1 MCVTGNKNIG
11 LGTAAIGRPLYI
23 NVREST
29 NEKPFSLT
37 KFKEEGLQVLED
49 AYNNGIRFFDTSPGY
64 GLAEQLLV
72 DWLKTKDDLD
82 IIATTK
88 WGYTYVANFDP
99 NPKVHEIKEHSID
112 KLNNQWEFS
121 KMLLPYLKVY
131 QIHSATLDTG
141 VLENKEI
148 LSRLHEIKKVHN
160 ITIGLT
166 TTDVNQTEVLEKGL
180 SIEVENEKLFQ
191 SFQCTFNILD
201 QSVFKYVDELQNIS
215 GPFIIKEAL
224 ANGRLIP
231 NNKNSNYFLLYDFLM
246 EIADKY
252 KVGAD
257 AVAMRYCMDK
267 FQNAKVL
274 SGADNCIHLR
284 NNLQANQFSL
294 TQDEL
299 KKFDAFGIES
309 TEYWLERK
317 SLQWN

>member
-1 MCVTGNKNIG
+1 MAGNKHIG

-23 NVREST
+23 NVRQNT
-29 NEKPFSLT
+29 DEKPFSLP
-37 KFKEEGLQVLED
+37 KFKENGLQVLED
-49 AYNNGIRFFDTSPGY
+49 AYSNGIRFFDTSPGY
-64 GLAEQLLV
+64 GLAEQLLI
-72 DWLKTKDDLD
+72 DWLKKKGDPD
-82 IIATTK
+82 IIVSTK

-99 NPKVHEIKEHSID
+99 NAIEHEVKEHSIE
-112 KLNNQWEFS
+112 KLNNQWKFS
-121 KMLLPYLKVY
+121 KMLLPHLKVY

-141 VLENKEI
+141 VLENKEV

-166 TTDVNQTEVLEKGL
+166 TTGNNQTEILEKGL

-201 QSVFKYVDELQNIS
+201 QSVFKYANKLQNIS

-231 NNKNSNYFLLYDFLM
+231 NNRYSNYFLLYDFLM
-246 EIADKY
+246 KLADQY
-252 KVGAD
+252 KVGTD
-257 AVAMRYCMDK
+257 AVAMRYCIDK

-274 SGADNCIHLR
+274 SGADNCVHLR
-284 NNLQANQFSL
+284 ANLLANQFSL

-299 KKFDAFGIES
+299 EKLDSFRIES

>member
-1 MCVTGNKNIG
+1 MKKNKKIG

-23 NVREST
+23 NVRKDTE
-29 NEKPFSLT
+29 EKPFSLP
-37 KFKEEGLQVLED
+37 KFKEDGLQVLED

-72 DWLKTKDDLD
+72 DWLKTKNNPN
-82 IIATTK
+82 IIVSTK

-99 NPKVHEIKEHSID
+99 NAKEHEVKEHSID

-141 VLENKEI
+141 VLENAEVLK
-148 LSRLHEIKKVHN
+148 RLHEIKKVHN

-166 TTDVNQTEVLEKGL
+166 TTGDNQTEILEKAL
-180 SIEVENEKLFQ
+180 SIETENEKLFQ

-201 QSVFKYVDELQNIS
+201 QSVFKHIDALQNIT

-231 NNKNSNYFLLYDFLM
+231 SNKYVDYFLLYDFLM
-246 EIADKY
+246 ELADKY

-257 AVAMRYCMDK
+257 AVAMRYGMSK
-267 FQNAKVL
+267 FPKAIVL

-284 NNLQANQFSL
+284 ANLRANKFSL

-299 KKFDAFGIES
+299 EKLDSFRIES
-309 TEYWLERK
+309 TEYWKERK
-317 SLQWN
+317 SLEWN

>member
-1 MCVTGNKNIG
+1 MATNKNIG

-23 NVREST
+23 NVRQDTE
-29 NEKPFSLT
+29 EKPFSLP
-37 KFKEEGLQVLED
+37 KFKEDGLQVLED
-49 AYNNGIRFFDTSPGY
+49 AYTNGIRFFDTSPGY

-72 DWLKTKDDLD
+72 DWLKTKNDPS
-82 IIATTK
+82 INVSTK

-99 NPKVHEIKEHSID
+99 NAKEHEIKEHSID

-121 KMLLPYLKVY
+121 KILLPFLKVY

-141 VLENKEI
+141 VLENKDV
-148 LSRLHEIKKVHN
+148 LSRLHEIKKEYN

-166 TTDVNQTEVLEKGL
+166 TTGDNQTEILEKGL

-201 QSVFKYVDELQNIS
+201 QSVFNYADALQNIS
-215 GPFIIKEAL
+215 GPFIIKETL

-231 NNKNSNYFLLYDFLM
+231 NNRNSSYFLLYDFLM
-246 EIADKY
+246 ELADKY

-257 AVAMRYCMDK
+257 AVAMRYCIDK
-267 FQNAKVL
+267 FQNASVL

-284 NNLQANQFSL
+284 ANLRANQFSL
-294 TQDEL
+294 TQAEL
-299 KKFDAFGIES
+299 EKLDSFGIES
-309 TEYWLERK
+309 TEYWQERK
-317 SLQWN
+317 ALQWN